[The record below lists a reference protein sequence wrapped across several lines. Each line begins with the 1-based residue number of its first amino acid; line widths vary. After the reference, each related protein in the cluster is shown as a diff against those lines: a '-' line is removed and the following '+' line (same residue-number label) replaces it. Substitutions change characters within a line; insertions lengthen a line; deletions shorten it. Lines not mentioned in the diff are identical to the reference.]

1 MGKHNRIYFYLFP
14 VGKWKNLHFN
24 FSQDLSFVKCL
35 QFHPGAQLLLSV
47 DLAKVLPERWL

>member
-1 MGKHNRIYFYLFP
+1 MGKHNRVYFYLFP

-35 QFHPGAQLLLSV
+35 QLHPGAQLLLSV
-47 DLAKVLPERWL
+47 DLAKVLPER